1 MIRLLCWDYCDKCG
15 CRIEVGDD
23 CYEVGEDTYC
33 ENCCK
38 HINTMQAW
46 ERMVEA
52 YDDGTED

>member
-33 ENCCK
+33 SNCEN
-38 HINTMQAW
+38 
-46 ERMVEA
+46 
-52 YDDGTED
+52 G